1 MADKMYKKESF
12 FANRLATTTAMKP
25 LSRQKHRYFCCLLL
39 CLAVLIQA
47 GGCQDADPNKG
58 YTSANLYRTDVKTVC
73 VKMLENK
80 TFRRSIEFDLTSAIC
95 RQIELHCPYKI
106 ESDNSKADTVIYGQ
120 ITSVEED
127 VLAGQ
132 RKLDRPIENMVVLTV
147 EITWKDL
154 RSGEML
160 MDNQRFRLDSS
171 YAPLLGS
178 TRDIAAKEAAD
189 KIAVLIVEA
198 MENPW

>member
-1 MADKMYKKESF
+1 MVKMYKNPI
-12 FANRLATTTAMKP
+12 FANRLATATAMKP
-25 LSRQKHRYFCCLLL
+25 LSRQKHPWFCYLLL
-39 CLAVLIQA
+39 CLSSVSILA

-127 VLAGQ
+127 VLTQQ
-132 RKLDRPIENMVVLTV
+132 RKLDRPIENLVVLTV

-189 KIAVLIVEA
+189 KIAVIIVQA
-198 MENPW
+198 MEKPW

>member
-1 MADKMYKKESF
+1 MVNKMYKNSIF
-12 FANRLATTTAMKP
+12 TSRPATATALKA
-25 LSRQKHRYFCCLLL
+25 LSRQKRCFSCLLL
-39 CLAVLIQA
+39 CLSAVLILA
-47 GGCQDADPNKG
+47 GGCQDADPNTG
-58 YTSANLYRTDVKTVC
+58 YTSRNLYRTDIKTVC
-73 VKMLENK
+73 VRMLENK

-120 ITSVEED
+120 ITSVDED
-127 VLAGQ
+127 VLANQ
-132 RKLDRPIENMVVLTV
+132 RKLDRPIENLVVLTV

-189 KIAVLIVEA
+189 KVAVLIVGA
-198 MENPW
+198 MEKPW